1 MRFVKGITVCITL
14 SINSFPSKV
23 DAFGRQLWLNVRSRA
38 TWKNLS
44 ILVFYFEKGTVCIS
58 MSHQSLFVL
67 VITFNITE

>member
-1 MRFVKGITVCITL
+1 MRFLKGITVCITL

-23 DAFGRQLWLNVRSRA
+23 DAFGRQLWLNMRSRA

-58 MSHQSLFVL
+58 MSHQPLFVL
-67 VITFNITE
+67 VITFNTTE